1 MTILKTIGAG
11 PEVGKLFLAVT
22 LLMAA
27 SVITGFREPAGSEV
41 QASASPQAG
50 YAIGSTDLYC
60 TQEVKRCPN
69 GTYVGRD
76 SRNNCEF
83 HPCPKSRR

>member
-27 SVITGFREPAGSEV
+27 SVITGMREPVSPELE
-41 QASASPQAG
+41 ASASSQAML
-50 YAIGSTDLYC
+50 AIGSTDVYC
-60 TQEVKRCPN
+60 TQEVKRCPD
-69 GTYVGRD
+69 GTYVGRN

-83 HPCPKSRR
+83 HSCPRKRP